1 MAGCRIDLTCIVR
14 NLSLFADVT
23 IVQCVSKQP
32 VGIVVCAVLLHLIE
46 LEDEENLTKR
56 SWQCCGERFTTPSP
70 TPLFRC
76 LWYSFNLLLFCCSHS
91 FILFHFFTPPFFY
104 FPRFS
109 CLSIWRSIYSFS
121 LSPSFFDIQFSSQ
134 GTLLASLHSTLWRV
148 GSQFLGSPVTP
159 FPLVLVFLQELLE
172 LIWVPHS
179 VAELCLVCWSDQE
192 EVRR

>member
-1 MAGCRIDLTCIVR
+1 MKEGGKFKKKKLPCLGGAF
-14 NLSLFADVT
+14 S
-23 IVQCVSKQP
+23 
-32 VGIVVCAVLLHLIE
+32 
-46 LEDEENLTKR
+46 
-56 SWQCCGERFTTPSP
+56 TTPPPPPPHFGVSGIR
-70 TPLFRC
+70 LISSCSVAFI
-76 LWYSFNLLLFCCSHS
+76 LLFYS
-91 FILFHFFTPPFFY
+91 IFFTPPFY
-104 FPRFS
+104 FPSFS

-159 FPLVLVFLQELLE
+159 FPLVLVFLQELLD

-179 VAELCLVCWSDQE
+179 VAELCLVCSSDQE